1 MKLMSKNTLS
11 KIVIFAAGAVAG
23 STVTFKA
30 VKYKYEKIAREEI
43 DSVIKTFSKPSDM
56 KIGNDEEYEEYEED
70 EEDEEDETDEDL
82 IEQSKLSKI
91 ISEQKYNN
99 YEEEDEDNMEKPYVI
114 SPEEFGEYDYPMV
127 TLFYYADGVVT
138 NERGKIVANVAE
150 LIGEDFA
157 SHYGEY
163 ETDTVFVRNDKMK
176 IDYEILK
183 DYRNYSEIS

>member
-11 KIVIFAAGAVAG
+11 KIVIFAAGAVVG
-23 STVTFKA
+23 STVTFKV
-30 VKYKYEKIAREEI
+30 VKNKYEKIAREEI
-43 DSVIKTFSKPSDM
+43 DSVIETFSKSSDM
-56 KIGNDEEYEEYEED
+56 NIDNDAEYEEED

-82 IEQSKLSKI
+82 IERSKLSKI

-138 NERGKIVANVAE
+138 NERGKIVANVDE

>member
-11 KIVIFAAGAVAG
+11 KIVIFAAGAVVG
-23 STVTFKA
+23 STVTFKV
-30 VKYKYEKIAREEI
+30 VKNKYEKIAREEI
-43 DSVIKTFSKPSDM
+43 DSVIETFSKSSDM
-56 KIGNDEEYEEYEED
+56 KIDNDDEYEEED

-82 IEQSKLSKI
+82 IERSKLSKL
-91 ISEQKYNN
+91 ISEQKYDN
-99 YEEEDEDNMEKPYVI
+99 YEEEEDEDDMGKPYVI

-138 NERGKIVANVAE
+138 NERGKIVSNVDE
-150 LIGEDFA
+150 LIGDDFA

>member
-11 KIVIFAAGAVAG
+11 KIVIFAAGAVVG
-23 STVTFKA
+23 STVTFKV

-43 DSVIKTFSKPSDM
+43 DSVIETFSKSSDM
-56 KIGNDEEYEEYEED
+56 KIDNDDEYEED
-70 EEDEEDETDEDL
+70 EEDEEDETDDDL
-82 IEQSKLSKI
+82 IERSKLSKI

-138 NERGKIVANVAE
+138 NERGKIVANVDE

>member
-1 MKLMSKNTLS
+1 MIRMMNSNTLS
-11 KIVIFAAGAVAG
+11 KIVIFAAGAVVG
-23 STVTFKA
+23 SAVTFKL
-30 VKYKYEKIAREEI
+30 VKDKYEKIAREEI
-43 DSVIKTFSKPSDM
+43 DSVIETFSKSSDRKTDDM
-56 KIGNDEEYEEYEED
+56 SDDNED
-70 EEDEEDETDEDL
+70 EDESEDYSNERKQL
-82 IEQSKLSKI
+82 SKL
-91 ISEQKYNN
+91 ISEQKYDN
-99 YEEEDEDNMEKPYVI
+99 YEEEEDEDDMGKPYVI

-138 NERGKIVANVAE
+138 NERGKIVSNVDE
-150 LIGEDFA
+150 LIGDDFA